1 MRLLVTALAVAA
13 AAARL
18 DAQTVTAAPAPI
30 PPRPYTFSVA
40 GGTAL
45 VTGEDRDY
53 YSPGFHLQGSVGVA
67 LPARYRLSLRAD
79 AMYERVPGR
88 DRSTQRYPGGP
99 DTLLIGDLSVL
110 SGTVSAVYHVGGLQR
125 AVRPYVLLGPGLFRL
140 EQEGVLYDQ
149 PVSGAES
156 RFGVSAGGGV
166 AFPVGPLAAF
176 AEARVHN
183 VFADGGSARLYPI
196 VVGVQF

>member
-1 MRLLVTALAVAA
+1 MRLLVTALVVAA

-18 DAQTVTAAPAPI
+18 DAQTVAAQPL
-30 PPRPYTFSVA
+30 PPRPY
-40 GGTAL
+40 
-45 VTGEDRDY
+45 
-53 YSPGFHLQGSVGVA
+53 
-67 LPARYRLSLRAD
+67 
-79 AMYERVPGR
+79 
-88 DRSTQRYPGGP
+88 
-99 DTLLIGDLSVL
+99 VL
-110 SGTVSAVYHVGGLQR
+110 F
-125 AVRPYVLLGPGLFRL
+125 GPGLFRV

-149 PVSGAES
+149 PVSGAQS
-156 RFGVSAGGGV
+156 RFGISAGGGV